1 MPATFA
7 PKNFIPAVP
16 AIVLSSD
23 SYRWSLVLFHYFGPS
38 FRTSCTSGSCQPCG
52 NDKGKNLFVYLCG
65 EFDFLWFC
73 CLHAIC
79 RKLNLNYCY
88 WTQMFAFYLFVM
100 FIYVGTLSHDQ
111 NSSDN
116 TLKSLTEEWWV
127 LIMSPHHESSLIMS
141 PPSSWVLIIS
151 HLSSWV
157 LPLRESSL
165 IVSPPS
171 SWVLPH
177 HESSLIMSPPS
188 SWVLNLHIQ
197 HHKLH

>member
-141 PPSSWVLIIS
+141 LESAHSTSQVALIRLPVMKLNTLIMHESWVEWAVWEMDGIMGTC
-151 HLSSWV
+151 H
-157 LPLRESSL
+157 
-165 IVSPPS
+165 
-171 SWVLPH
+171 PH
-177 HESSLIMSPPS
+177 AEIKKQNM
-188 SWVLNLHIQ
+188 
-197 HHKLH
+197 